1 MLQEHVKNIITS
13 KLNILIF
20 SVSMIPHLAGWKE
33 FFIKYGENMDVI
45 FLSIFVMVLL
55 FSFYVYRSIKANK
68 KISNAQKEIDIIID
82 TSKKNSNKL
91 FIKTFTSLLILI
103 IVVSLSFL
111 YFLKNATVY
120 YIRVSENLSM
130 NEVVSQRNKI
140 RAIFVLSGNEQYFPT
155 IRRRSARNQ
164 SKNYFLSIN
173 GAFLDKKKAE
183 LQFRNI
189 KNLLKGN
196 NSITIIPN
204 TTAHFT
210 RKIEYLVAHFIP
222 YKILRLTTDNSV
234 NHLLHPN

>member
-68 KISNAQKEIDIIID
+68 KISNAKKEIDIIID

>member
-1 MLQEHVKNIITS
+1 MLQEQVKNIITS

-55 FSFYVYRSIKANK
+55 FSFYVYRSIKESK
-68 KISNAQKEIDIIID
+68 KIGNTQKEVDSIID
-82 TSKKNSNKL
+82 TSKKNSNNF
-91 FIKTFTSLLILI
+91 FIKALTSLLILI
-103 IVVSLSFL
+103 VVVSLSFL

-120 YIRVSENLSM
+120 YIRVSENLSI
-130 NEVVSQRNKI
+130 NEAISQRNRI
-140 RAIFVLSGNEQYFPT
+140 RAAFVLTGNEQYFPT
-155 IRRRSARNQ
+155 IRRRSARPQ

-183 LQFRNI
+183 VQFQII

-196 NSITIIPN
+196 KRITIVPN
-204 TTAHFT
+204 TTAHFA

-222 YKILRLTTDNSV
+222 YKILRLINT
-234 NHLLHPN
+234 

>member
-1 MLQEHVKNIITS
+1 MIQEHVKNLITS

-45 FLSIFVMVLL
+45 FLSIFVMLLL
-55 FSFYVYRSIKANK
+55 FSFYVYRSVKANK

-82 TSKKNSNKL
+82 TPKKNSNKL

-103 IVVSLSFL
+103 IVISLSFL

-222 YKILRLTTDNSV
+222 SKILRLTTDNSV

>member
-55 FSFYVYRSIKANK
+55 FSFYVYKSIKANK

-103 IVVSLSFL
+103 IVISLSFL

-130 NEVVSQRNKI
+130 NEVVSQRNKL
-140 RAIFVLSGNEQYFPT
+140 RATFILSGNEQYFPT
-155 IRRRSARNQ
+155 IRRRSARTQ

-222 YKILRLTTDNSV
+222 YKILRALYS
-234 NHLLHPN
+234 LSL